1 MTVDMK
7 LAARSGVVLLQLG
20 GPDSAGTVEPF
31 LYSLFSDPDI
41 INFPLS
47 FLVRRPLARLIARKR
62 APIAAE
68 HYRHIGG
75 RSPIND
81 ITARQAVALESNLNN
96 SFQVCVVV
104 AMRYW
109 KPSTSDAIHAL
120 LDQNIRR
127 VVLLPLYPQY
137 SITTTGSSLNEWN
150 RAVSAA
156 DARFETVI
164 VREYHQH
171 PAYILSIVERI
182 DAALQRFPQNNRSSV
197 HLLFSAHG
205 TPVSVVRKGDPYT
218 NQIEST
224 VKAVMSTGKF
234 SQNHDLSFQSRVGPQ
249 KWISPFTTD
258 TVRRLGETGVRNILV
273 IPVAFVSDHIETLYE
288 LNVEVRDCA
297 MKNGIIQFEIIEGL
311 NTSSTF
317 IEALAQL
324 ARSSI
329 QQLSGVSA

>member
-1 MTVDMK
+1 MK
-7 LAARSGVVLLQLG
+7 SATQSGVVLLQLG
-20 GPDSAGTVEPF
+20 GPDSTGAVEPF
-31 LYSLFSDPDI
+31 LYNLFSDPDI

-47 FLVRRPLARLIARKR
+47 FLFRRPLARLIARKR

-81 ITARQAVALESNLNN
+81 ITARQAIALESNLNR
-96 SFQVCVVV
+96 SLQVHVFV
-104 AMRYW
+104 AMRYS
-109 KPSTSDAIHAL
+109 KPSTSEAVHAL
-120 LDQNIRR
+120 LDQKVRR

-137 SITTTGSSLNEWN
+137 SMTTTGSSLNEWN

-156 DARFETVI
+156 DARFETVT

-171 PAYILSIVERI
+171 PAYIRSIVERI
-182 DAALQRFPQNNRSSV
+182 NEGLLRFPHNNRSSV

-205 TPVSVVRKGDPYT
+205 TPVSIVRKGDPYT

-224 VKAVMSTGKF
+224 VKAVMSAGKF
-234 SQNHDLSFQSRVGPQ
+234 SQDHDLSFQSRVGPQ

-258 TVRRLGETGVRNILV
+258 TVRRLGETGVKNLLV

-297 MKNGIIQFEIIEGL
+297 MKNGISQFELIEGL
-311 NTSSTF
+311 NTSPTF

-329 QQLSGVSA
+329 QQLSGLST